1 MPNKHNFLSI
11 NTSCQV
17 MWLIGNKNT
26 TNPWSC
32 SGFWS
37 MPQGKMEST
46 QHFDFSNCTSTIHD
60 AVLISMRWTSMGP
73 ALCHVHLQILDSGAG
88 STLCCKHWLA
98 YMTQGSR
105 PDVASKVM
113 QGNFKALFAHRIM
126 SSSSTT
132 LVVAERQVVAG
143 AEIRDQAAY
152 QKWSRAQRCLS
163 AKDYQCWSCGQS
175 GKNLPVFLCF
185 NQLKWFI
192 I

>member
-1 MPNKHNFLSI
+1 MPGDVVDWQQKRYE
-11 NTSCQV
+11 
-17 MWLIGNKNT
+17 
-26 TNPWSC
+26 
-32 SGFWS
+32 S
-37 MPQGKMEST
+37 MKLLRFFMPEQGKMEST

-88 STLCCKHWLA
+88 STLCYKHWLA

-113 QGNFKALFAHRIM
+113 QRNFKALFAHPIM

-132 LVVAERQVVAG
+132 LVVVERQVVAG

-175 GKNLPVFLCF
+175 GKKLACVSVLQPAEMIHHLAVLA
-185 NQLKWFI
+185 
-192 I
+192 